1 MWHTRSLYM
10 NLNQGVVSVGER
22 TPRENLYDQLLMF
35 SRYNKPVYEKLI
47 TDPDIST
54 SDLIDILMREDVD
67 MRMIF
72 ALNNRRDQIL
82 LPPSVLETLLYDDEP
97 IVRIAALT
105 NENTS
110 FELFREA
117 VLFGDYTKKLKAE
130 MSSSPNALKSLEVFA
145 ALWKCN
151 GIVEL
156 LDNLTRHLHTQ
167 TSKTALDQSLIDFV
181 NDNILLEKFNG
192 PKKCYA
198 YAYEIATPENLDQL
212 KTSTHNPLLNAIA
225 SNVNAWSS
233 THRYLLAQNS
243 NSYTRGI
250 IAETS
255 TDNILLNEIYQ
266 ATKGKATR
274 KQLADNI
281 NFILLP

>member
-1 MWHTRSLYM
+1 MRVRRLYI
-10 NLNQGVVSVGER
+10 NLNQGVVSTGER

-35 SRYNKPVYEKLI
+35 NEWHKDVREKLVAN
-47 TDPDIST
+47 PDIPT
-54 SDLIDILMREDVD
+54 SDLIDIVLSSEVELRKT
-67 MRMIF
+67 F
-72 ALNNRRDQIL
+72 ALNDSNWVL
-82 LPPSVLETLLYDDEP
+82 LPRSLWEALLYDEDRE
-97 IVRIAALT
+97 VRLTALL
-105 NENTS
+105 NENTT
-110 FELFREA
+110 FDMFREA
-117 VLFGDYTKKLKAE
+117 VLFGNYPKRLKAE
-130 MSSSPNALKSLEVFA
+130 LSSSLNALKSLEVFTT
-145 ALWKCN
+145 LWKS
-151 GIVEL
+151 GGATDLIW
-156 LDNLTRHLHTQ
+156 NLNHYLYNKTTTR
-167 TSKTALDQSLIDFV
+167 TALDQSLIDFV
-181 NDNILLEKFNG
+181 NDNILLEKFNS

-212 KTSTHNPLLNAIA
+212 KTSTHSPLLNAIA

-274 KQLADNI
+274 KQLADNL
-281 NFILLP
+281 NFILLS